1 MLIFPRWAVIG
12 WLLTTCTNQVA
23 ASNAKL
29 ALFYDWLF
37 YDAEKDNIMNIE
49 PAILVMHHSLRPH
62 PAITSTL
69 LDFLCR
75 ILHNFYPAEQEKVKN
90 GIYSSLRQIVDKRV
104 LPALRPLFTNQ
115 RLDDELRAL
124 LKEKFGVLFSKE
136 EEKTE
141 PSPVIDREDQ
151 YSLNEPGAPA
161 FSDDDEEEEERSEEV
176 KTEPSPAVPV
186 GGGASILD
194 SAPPLGSS
202 RLSELS
208 QMLEGGG
215 SPGSPR
221 KPSYNNH
228 IVTNGDSE
236 ELDLDIITK
245 LEELREETQCERRCE
260 IMDQLVQSC
269 ITDRVEDEAAQKV
282 AQQLS
287 ETLKDHFEGRIF
299 PENPTAENIEDS
311 IGQPLF
317 VLFRNLC
324 EISESDPNR

>member
-1 MLIFPRWAVIG
+1 M
-12 WLLTTCTNQVA
+12 A

-75 ILHNFYPAEQEKVKN
+75 ILNNFYPAEQEKVKN

-104 LPALRPLFTNQ
+104 LHTGLRPLFTNQ
-115 RLDDELRAL
+115 RLDEELRAL

-136 EEKTE
+136 EEGKAE

-161 FSDDDEEEEERSEEV
+161 FSDDEEEERMEEM
-176 KTEPSPAVPV
+176 KADHSPVVA
-186 GGGASILD
+186 GAGSSSSSALTILE
-194 SAPPLGSS
+194 STPAMGSS

-208 QMLEGGG
+208 EMLEG
-215 SPGSPR
+215 SR
-221 KPSYNNH
+221 KPSYTNH
-228 IVTNGDSE
+228 IISNGDSE
-236 ELDLDIITK
+236 ELELDILTR
-245 LEELREETQCERRCE
+245 LEELRQEKNCERRCE

-269 ITDRVEDEAAQKV
+269 ITDRTEDEAAQKV
-282 AQQLS
+282 AKQLS
-287 ETLKDHFEGRIF
+287 DTLKDHFEGRIF

-324 EISESDPNR
+324 EISESDPNRSVCLPHHYHLY

>member
-1 MLIFPRWAVIG
+1 MSLRWAVIG

-104 LPALRPLFTNQ
+104 LPALRPLFTNP
-115 RLDDELRAL
+115 RLDEELRAL
-124 LKEKFGVLFSKE
+124 LKDKFGVLFSKE
-136 EEKTE
+136 EEEKSE
-141 PSPVIDREDQ
+141 PSPIVDREDQ

-161 FSDDDEEEEERSEEV
+161 FSDDEEEELKEEV
-176 KTEPSPAVPV
+176 KGEMSLVVPGGDGIKSSSPSALT
-186 GGGASILD
+186 ILE

-208 QMLEGGG
+208 ELLEG
-215 SPGSPR
+215 SR

-228 IVTNGDSE
+228 IATNGDSD
-236 ELDLDIITK
+236 ELDMDIINK
-245 LEELREETQCERRCE
+245 LEELREEKNCERRCE

-282 AQQLS
+282 AKQLS
-287 ETLKDHFEGRIF
+287 DTLKDHFEGRIF

>member
-1 MLIFPRWAVIG
+1 MIG

-37 YDAEKDNIMNIE
+37 FDAEKDNIMNIE

-75 ILHNFYPAEQEKVKN
+75 ILHNFYPSEQEKVKN

-115 RLDDELRAL
+115 RLDHELRAL

-136 EEKTE
+136 EEEKNE
-141 PSPVIDREDQ
+141 PSPVIDRDDQ

-161 FSDDDEEEEERSEEV
+161 FSDDEEEISIKEETTVKSESSMV
-176 KTEPSPAVPV
+176 V
-186 GGGASILD
+186 GKSAQSILD
-194 SAPPLGSS
+194 SAPSLGTNRFSD
-202 RLSELS
+202 LSHL
-208 QMLEGGG
+208 LEGNT
-215 SPGSPR
+215 

-228 IVTNGDSE
+228 IATNGESD
-236 ELDLDIITK
+236 ELDLEIVSK
-245 LEELREETQCERRCE
+245 LEELREEKNCERRCE

-269 ITDRVEDEAAQKV
+269 INDRVEEEAAQKV

-287 ETLKDHFEGRIF
+287 ETLKDHFDDRIF
-299 PENPTAENIEDS
+299 PENPTPENIEDS